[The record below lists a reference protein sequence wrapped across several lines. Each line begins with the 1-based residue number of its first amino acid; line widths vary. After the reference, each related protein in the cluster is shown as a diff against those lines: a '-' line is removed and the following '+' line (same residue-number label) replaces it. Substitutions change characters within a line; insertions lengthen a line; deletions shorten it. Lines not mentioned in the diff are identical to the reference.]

1 MKPSKKDNILL
12 SGLGAFCFLWL
23 IVGCSAPPFNGADYN
38 SFAPG
43 NEYRYAGMSMKMS
56 VDSTWEADGGWEYL
70 VMYRDSSNAPLIR
83 EVYLKKAKNIWWK
96 EFDASQLGWPRITF
110 DPPIIASPFS
120 GKAGQIHTHEGYEI
134 REDARKTRLRIR
146 VDCVMEGIEDV
157 QVPAGSFLA
166 CLREKVTY
174 TYIDSTDT
182 PYLAG
187 EARWWF
193 ARGVGAVKFQMP
205 EGDGEL
211 LSAKIDGRIF
221 PNP

>member
-1 MKPSKKDNILL
+1 MKRSEKGSFLLKIL
-12 SGLGAFCFLWL
+12 AIIVFLWL
-23 IVGCSAPPFNGADYN
+23 FPGCSEAPFDGTDYN
-38 SFAPG
+38 SFALG
-43 NEYRYAGMSMKMS
+43 NEYRYSGMSMKMS
-56 VDSTWEADGGWEYL
+56 VDSSREADGGWEFI
-70 VMYRDSSNAPLIR
+70 VVYRDSSDAPLIR
-83 EVYLKKAKNIWWK
+83 EVYWKKEKNIWWK
-96 EFDASQLGWPRITF
+96 EFDASELGWPILTF

-134 REDARKTRLRIR
+134 RRDARRSKLRIR
-146 VDCVMEGIEDV
+146 VDSVMEGFEDV
-157 QVPAGSFLA
+157 QVPAGTFPA

-174 TYIDSTDT
+174 SYVDSTDT

-211 LSAKIDGRIF
+211 LSAKIYDRIL
-221 PNP
+221 PDR